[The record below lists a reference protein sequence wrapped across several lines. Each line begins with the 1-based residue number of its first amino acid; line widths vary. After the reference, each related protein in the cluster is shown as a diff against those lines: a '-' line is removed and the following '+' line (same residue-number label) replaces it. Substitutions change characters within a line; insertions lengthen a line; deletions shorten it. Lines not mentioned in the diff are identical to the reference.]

1 MIVKVTLTAW
11 VPDGTS
17 LDPGD
22 YLVKI
27 GSRRDSHQDMR
38 ILAIHLIEE
47 MEGP

>member
-11 VPDGTS
+11 VPDGTP

-27 GSRRDSHQDMR
+27 DSRLDSYRDMH

-47 MEGP
+47 MEGT